1 MRRVTTF
8 TGGRTALQCQLR
20 NCLAV
25 SRMQPVVRNASVWA
39 FSALFGCISLFGPGW
54 HRFAGHHF
62 HGASAHCSHDCD
74 AHSGPESTTEHCAA
88 ADHFTCHDAD
98 DHDHGPL
105 SLATITATASDHDCP
120 ICSFFGQAQWVA
132 AFELAEFACGV
143 FEVSSEAQ
151 QAPFLAWLG
160 IYRTRAPPIEWAT
173 C

>member
-1 MRRVTTF
+1 
-8 TGGRTALQCQLR
+8 
-20 NCLAV
+20 
-25 SRMQPVVRNASVWA
+25 MQPVVRNASVWA
-39 FSALFGCISLFGPGW
+39 FSALFVCISLFGPGW

-74 AHSGPESTTEHCAA
+74 AHDGPESNAEHCAA
-88 ADHFTCHDAD
+88 ADQFTCHDPFDHAAF
-98 DHDHGPL
+98 DHDADEHNHGLL
-105 SLATITATASDHDCP
+105 SLATITATTSDHDCP

>member
-1 MRRVTTF
+1 
-8 TGGRTALQCQLR
+8 
-20 NCLAV
+20 
-25 SRMQPVVRNASVWA
+25 MQPVVRNASVWA

-62 HGASAHCSHDCD
+62 HGTGAHCSHDCD
-74 AHSGPESTTEHCAA
+74 AHSDPDSTAVCGSAT
-88 ADHFTCHDAD
+88 ADFTCHDAF
-98 DHDHGPL
+98 DHAGDNHEVAGP
-105 SLATITATASDHDCP
+105 AAGTIKATASDHDCP

-143 FEVSSEAQ
+143 FEVSTEAQ

>member
-1 MRRVTTF
+1 MCLV
-8 TGGRTALQCQLR
+8 R

-25 SRMQPVVRNASVWA
+25 SFMQPVVRNASIWA

-62 HGASAHCSHDCD
+62 HGACAHCSHDGD
-74 AHSGPESTTEHCAA
+74 AHEGAESSECCSAA
-88 ADHFTCHDAD
+88 SDFTCHDD
-98 DHDHGPL
+98 GDHGHRLP
-105 SLATITATASDHDCP
+105 SVAATAATASDHDCP

-132 AFELAEFACGV
+132 VFELTEFACGV

-160 IYRTRAPPIEWAT
+160 IYRTRAPPIELAT

>member
-1 MRRVTTF
+1 
-8 TGGRTALQCQLR
+8 
-20 NCLAV
+20 
-25 SRMQPVVRNASVWA
+25 MQPVVRNVSVWA

-62 HGASAHCSHDCD
+62 HGASALCSHGCD

-98 DHDHGPL
+98 DHAGDNHEGAWP
-105 SLATITATASDHDCP
+105 AAGAIEATASDRDCP

-132 AFELAEFACGV
+132 AFELAEFASGV
-143 FEVSSEAQ
+143 FEVSTEAQ

-160 IYRTRAPPIEWAT
+160 IYRTRAPPIVWAT